1 MNQRFGVPL
10 LLSLLLHLTIMA
22 MFVIKFTDN
31 APKKINSGME
41 IIHATMLSAEQ
52 IEQMR
57 GNGGRAAGGGQAQ
70 PVEQPEKP
78 AEKEMEQAEQQ
89 RARDEEL
96 SRQHILEIRRQE
108 QIAKEKVEAE
118 KKAQAEA
125 AAKAEAEKK
134 AQAEAEKKAQAE
146 AAAKAKAEAAA
157 KAKAEAE
164 AKAKAEAEA
173 KAKAEAEKKA
183 LAIAK
188 AKAEAEEKA
197 KADAE
202 KKAKAEAEAKAKAE
216 AEKKAKAEAEAKAK
230 AEAAAKAKADAEAKA
245 AAAKAKADAAAKA
258 KADADA
264 KARAAADA
272 KNKAGKNSGMSDD
285 DIDSFL
291 NDELSGSPSGTGSKN
306 AGSNK
311 NTAGIWKKYNTIVNQ
326 YLSRSIH
333 MDRTMSGKK
342 VILRFK
348 MSADGMIYSDIN
360 CEGSESVCRAIIN
373 GLKSKGSVLPRPP
386 KEIYQNE
393 VEIEY
398 TPSL

>member
-1 MNQRFGVPL
+1 MPRR
-10 LLSLLLHLTIMA
+10 
-22 MFVIKFTDN
+22 K
-31 APKKINSGME
+31 
-41 IIHATMLSAEQ
+41 
-52 IEQMR
+52 
-57 GNGGRAAGGGQAQ
+57 
-70 PVEQPEKP
+70 
-78 AEKEMEQAEQQ
+78 
-89 RARDEEL
+89 
-96 SRQHILEIRRQE
+96 RRQ
-108 QIAKEKVEAE
+108 KPRRRRKPRP
-118 KKAQAEA
+118 
-125 AAKAEAEKK
+125 
-134 AQAEAEKKAQAE
+134 
-146 AAAKAKAEAAA
+146 
-157 KAKAEAE
+157 AE
-164 AKAKAEAEA
+164 AKAKAE
-173 KAKAEAEKKA
+173 
-183 LAIAK
+183 
-188 AKAEAEEKA
+188 
-197 KADAE
+197 AE
-202 KKAKAEAEAKAKAE
+202 KKAKAEAEAKAKAD

>member
-22 MFVIKFTDN
+22 MFIIKFTDS

-41 IIHATMLSAEQ
+41 IIHATMLSSEQ

-57 GNGGRAAGGGQAQ
+57 GNGGRSSGGSSEPAAQ
-70 PVEQPEKP
+70 PPEKP
-78 AEKEMEQAEQQ
+78 AEKEPEQAQQ
-89 RARDEEL
+89 DRAREEEL
-96 SRQHILEIRRQE
+96 ARQHVLEIRRQE
-108 QIAKEKVEAE
+108 QIAKQEAE
-118 KKAQAEA
+118 KKARAEA
-125 AAKAEAEKK
+125 EAKAKAEAEK
-134 AQAEAEKKAQAE
+134 
-146 AAAKAKAEAAA
+146 KAKAEAAA

-164 AKAKAEAEA
+164 AKAKAEAEKKAQAEAAA

-183 LAIAK
+183 
-188 AKAEAEEKA
+188 KAEAE
-197 KADAE
+197 
-202 KKAKAEAEAKAKAE
+202 KKAREEAAAKAKAE

-245 AAAKAKADAAAKA
+245 AAAKAKADA
-258 KADADA
+258 DA
-264 KARAAADA
+264 KAA
-272 KNKAGKNSGMSDD
+272 AGKNNKPGKKSGMSDD

-291 NDELSGSPSGTGSKN
+291 NDELSGSGNPAATGSKN
-306 AGSNK
+306 TGSNK
-311 NTAGIWKKYNTIVNQ
+311 NTAGIWKQYNTIVNQ

-333 MDRTMSGKK
+333 MDRTMNGKK

-348 MSADGMIYSDIN
+348 MTADGMIYSDIN

>member
-173 KAKAEAEKKA
+173 KTKAEAEKKA

-197 KADAE
+197 KAD
-202 KKAKAEAEAKAKAE
+202 